1 MKKMLL
7 LFCVIALAI
16 DGNAMVIA
24 DNPTNTQ
31 PPIDIPIQGN
41 ESETSTP
48 WPLSLIA
55 DIEASYYNGALTV
68 VFNADLGNA
77 DIVVSNLTT
86 GDTWSDSVTGV
97 GSATLLLSGDEG
109 YYEILIYTDGGDYS
123 GEFTL

>member
-31 PPIDIPIQGN
+31 PPVDVPIKGDK
-41 ESETSTP
+41 SETLTP
-48 WPLSLIA
+48 KPFSLIA